1 MANGNNKLFLSN
13 PKQFMENNVYAVADN
28 TFMQNNVY
36 NIDLVGRN
44 GMIML
49 EKYDNRIHHC
59 GARPVRAYFLRA
71 VPNEVSELGVNRGAD
86 FLFTPMLTGCMFAA
100 YGENDADVT
109 AVHVNALDGN
119 SRIRDKIDEIRREYV
134 GRFYRIL
141 CSRNAVGDISDDFV
155 QTYNFEN
162 AQNAEQ
168 TLVFGM
174 RSNDRWHFYRKL
186 AEVGS
191 PLVEM

>member
-1 MANGNNKLFLSN
+1 
-13 PKQFMENNVYAVADN
+13 MENNVYAVADN

-44 GMIML
+44 EILL
-49 EKYDNRIHHC
+49 ERYDNRVHHC
-59 GARPVRAYFLRA
+59 SARPVRAYFLRA
-71 VPNEVSELGVNRGAD
+71 VLNEVSELGVNRGAD
-86 FLFTPMLTGCMFAA
+86 FLFTPMLTGCMFAV

-119 SRIRDKIDEIRREYV
+119 SRIRDKIDEIRREYA

-155 QTYNFEN
+155 QTYNLEN